1 MKLKEFDIE
10 LSKLRS
16 GPNRYEYSLGLP
28 FFESFSN
35 QSVREALLQVNVEL
49 DKSEALINV
58 FIHIQGN
65 LTLDCETCL
74 SIYPQPIQTA
84 GALVVKITDE
94 PAETEDDDMIYL
106 SRNDFVFNI
115 GQHLYDY
122 VMLALPL
129 VRNCGDPGN
138 RDMCDKETLQKL
150 EELSPGHTQDSEPEG
165 DERWNKLK
173 DLFSNN

>member
-16 GPNRYEYSLGLP
+16 GPNRYDYTLGLP
-28 FFESFSN
+28 FFESFGN
-35 QSVREALLQVNVEL
+35 NSVRESYLQVTVEL
-49 DKSEALINV
+49 DRGESLINV
-58 FIHIQGN
+58 HMGIQGN

-74 SIYPQPIQTA
+74 SIYPQQLNTA
-84 GALVVKITDE
+84 GILVVKITDE
-94 PAETEDDDMIYL
+94 PADTDDDDMIYL
-106 SRNDFVFNI
+106 SRNDFAFNI

-129 VRNCGDPGN
+129 VRNCGEPGN
-138 RDMCDKETLQKL
+138 RAECDKVTLQKL
-150 EELSPGHTQDSEPEG
+150 EELSSRHAQDSEPEG